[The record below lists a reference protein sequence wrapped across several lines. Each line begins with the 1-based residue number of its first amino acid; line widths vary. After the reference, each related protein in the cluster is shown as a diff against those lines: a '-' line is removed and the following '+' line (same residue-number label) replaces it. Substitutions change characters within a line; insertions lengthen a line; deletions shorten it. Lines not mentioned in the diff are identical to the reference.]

1 MNYPNLKLELLSR
14 DTNGNDIKTTI
25 GYCNPNASDETLREF
40 GQKLNAFTTNTFMG
54 IRKVETSSLDELAE
68 PFTYMLG
75 NRDLTFES
83 LESAWAKDYIDNEGI
98 TGLDTGTTIAVGA
111 ANIGDS
117 TTLIFSDG
125 TNSKTKTVDS
135 TRLAIS
141 MYAGTGS
148 GSATWLS
155 VTTGDLALILAD
167 SDKRAAFVRCLN
179 TKGVAGY
186 NYSWDNNNFAIYNN
200 ANGAHRRIKLS
211 IDLSASPN
219 LGKLLYDTYSANTPT
234 GLTVTESGGF
244 YSFAIDSTEE

>member
-25 GYCNPNASDETLREF
+25 GYCNPNASDDTLKEF

-54 IRKVETSSLDELAE
+54 IRKIETSSLDEIAE

-75 NRDLTFES
+75 NRDLTFGD
-83 LESAWAKDYIDNEGI
+83 LESAWAKDYIDNQGI
-98 TGLDTGTTIAVGA
+98 TGLNTDTVIAVGA

-125 TNSKTKTVDS
+125 TNSRTKTVS
-135 TRLAIS
+135 SSITAIS
-141 MYAGTGS
+141 LRAGTGS
-148 GSATWLS
+148 GSETWLDVS
-155 VTTGDLALILAD
+155 TGDLALILAD

-179 TKGVAGY
+179 AKGVAGY
-186 NYSWDNNNFAIYNN
+186 NYSWDNNNFAVY
-200 ANGAHRRIKLS
+200 NGASGTGRRIKFY

-219 LGKLLYDTYSANTPT
+219 LGKLLYDTYSTNTPT
-234 GLTVTESGGF
+234 GVTVTESGGF
-244 YSFAIDSTEE
+244 YSFKIEVTEE